1 MKKSIIYKLAAVLGV
16 IGMAVFVVAG
26 AGLASGLSYQS
37 RVDVEFTFE
46 PSLSLTVS
54 APLRIDD
61 LDPGMMA
68 ESNTIQVTVG
78 TNNAYGYT
86 LTATTG
92 NASNPSRELRH
103 SSYLSAGDPVFS
115 SLPLNA
121 NLSKTEF
128 LNNSDYNDYWGYS
141 TDGETYN
148 GLPLYSDTEN
158 AVTLLS
164 SNYMPENGTATT
176 NFMLGAKASM
186 DKEAGSYSN
195 VINFVAVGAIDPT
208 TFMQNWAGCKNLKTG
223 RTTTLVDSRD
233 YKTYKVAKLAD
244 GKCWMLDNLALDLTT
259 VSLNDLKG
267 NTNASDEVLTYL
279 KNGGGS
285 GQYPANGVIAKTS
298 NSGSWTNSYT
308 DPYIATGY
316 ISTVPQ
322 GNNDPLK
329 TETSNGNWKIGVYYN
344 YCAASAGSYC
354 YSTSN
359 APTDSQNGV
368 RNIDADICPKGWH
381 MPTGNTSGE
390 YSALANAIYG
400 STGSTSDA
408 TAYANYRSALRL
420 PLSGYFYDGSAGYQ
434 GSYGYWWSSTRRS
447 NYGMYRLFANTSSI
461 NPALSNDRYNGIS
474 VRCVMEPPKT
484 IGDIEYMQDFANLSE
499 DDMASVLASMKEGE
513 AYTKKDNRDET
524 EYRIGKLADGKV
536 WLLDN
541 LALDLTD
548 NTILSNL
555 SSDNTNASTGLPY
568 LKGTSTGTTSDR
580 YATAK
585 VANWTSSY
593 SYSAPLVS
601 MADKDKTAPTGT
613 SSDPKQSLATSN
625 NWKYGGY
632 YNYCAASAGSY
643 CYGNGTSA
651 GTSYANVTEDI
662 CPKGWRMPT
671 GNSGE
676 YQTLYSNTNYNTYDK
691 YREALRLPLSGYFNS
706 GSAIN
711 QGSVGRWWSST
722 RSDNNRIYILYAGTS
737 DINPAYN
744 SYRSSGNSV
753 RCVLGS

>member
-244 GKCWMLDNLALDLTT
+244 GKCWMLDNLALDLTN
-259 VSLNDLKG
+259 SSILNNLSSD
-267 NTNASDEVLTYL
+267 NTNASTGLPYL
-279 KNGGGS
+279 KGTSTGTTSDQYATAAVSNWTSGYS
-285 GQYPANGVIAKTS
+285 YSAPLVNMTNKDVVPTDATSQAGQYKVG
-298 NSGSWTNSYT
+298 G
-308 DPYIATGY
+308 
-316 ISTVPQ
+316 
-322 GNNDPLK
+322 
-329 TETSNGNWKIGVYYN
+329 YYN

-354 YSTSN
+354 YGNGTSAGTSSGN
-359 APTDSQNGV
+359 ATE
-368 RNIDADICPKGWH
+368 DICPKGWR
-381 MPTGNTSGE
+381 MPTGNSGE
-390 YSALANAIYG
+390 YQTLYSN
-400 STGSTSDA
+400 T
-408 TAYANYRSALRL
+408 NYNTYDKYRKALRL
-420 PLSGYFYDGSAGYQ
+420 PLSGYFYNGSAYAQ
-434 GSYGYWWSSTRRS
+434 GSGGDWWSSTRDYS
-447 NYGMYRLFANTSSI
+447 NNMYFLYAYTSGI
-461 NPALSNDRYNGIS
+461 DPASVDDRGNGNS

-513 AYTKKDNRDET
+513 AYIKKDNRDET

-580 YATAK
+580 YATAA
-585 VANWTSSY
+585 VSNWTSSD
-593 SYSAPLVS
+593 SYSAPLVN
-601 MADKDKTAPTGT
+601 MTNKDVVPT
-613 SSDPKQSLATSN
+613 DATSQAGQY
-625 NWKYGGY
+625 KVGGY

-643 CYGNGTSA
+643 CYGDGTSQ
-651 GTSYANVTEDI
+651 GTSSDNATEDI

-671 GNSGE
+671 GNTSGE
-676 YQTLYSNTNYNTYDK
+676 YSALANEIYGSTGSTSDATAYANY
-691 YREALRLPLSGYFNS
+691 RSVLRIPLPGYFYN
-706 GSAIN
+706 GSAYA
-711 QGSVGRWWSST
+711 QGSGGDWWSST
-722 RSDNNRIYILYAGTS
+722 RGNNSDMHRLSAGTS
-737 DINPAYN
+737 DIYPADYGGR
-744 SYRSSGNSV
+744 SYGNSV